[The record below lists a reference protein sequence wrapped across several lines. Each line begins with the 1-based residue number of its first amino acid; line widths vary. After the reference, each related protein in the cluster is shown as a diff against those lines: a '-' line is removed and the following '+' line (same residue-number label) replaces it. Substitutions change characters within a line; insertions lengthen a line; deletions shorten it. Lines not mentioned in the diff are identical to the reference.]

1 MLVIPLHG
9 HLAPAAWAA
18 AERRPGIRIGYVQ
31 TPGGALPGSLSRDV
45 AGLRERGL
53 LAGHLTAASAYGGEL
68 EAISLSGGLD
78 AAARAQGW
86 DAVIAGPGPGIL
98 GSETKLGHGGMAALD
113 TAHAGLAVGLPVL
126 VGPRLSSSD
135 PRPRHRGLSHHSGSV
150 LELLLAP
157 VRVPVPE
164 AAVEGWPLLAED
176 APEGGSPQA
185 ALDSLIEICSGR
197 HDIAVEQVDLDG
209 YAASGLPARTMGRE
223 IGEDPLFFAAPLAA
237 GSALAGCDRG
247 PEA

>member
-1 MLVIPLHG
+1 MKL
-9 HLAPAAWAA
+9 
-18 AERRPGIRIGYVQ
+18 GYVQ
-31 TPGGALPGSLSRDV
+31 TPGGALPGSLSRNVDE
-45 AGLRERGL
+45 LRERGL
-53 LAGHLTAASAYGGEL
+53 IAGQMTAAAAYGGEL
-68 EAISLSGGLD
+68 EAVSLSGGLD
-78 AAARAQGW
+78 SAARAQGW

-98 GSETKLGHGGMAALD
+98 GSETRLGHGGMAALD

-135 PRPRHRGLSHHSGSV
+135 PRPRHRGLSHHSQAV

-164 AAVEGWPLLAED
+164 ASVEGWPVLADE
-176 APEGGSPQA
+176 APEGGSAQA
-185 ALDSLIEICSGR
+185 ALDALIETCSGR
-197 HDIAVEQVDLDG
+197 HDIAVEQVDLGG
-209 YAASGLPARTMGRE
+209 YAASGLPSRTMGRE

-237 GSALAGCDRG
+237 GAALAGTTRG